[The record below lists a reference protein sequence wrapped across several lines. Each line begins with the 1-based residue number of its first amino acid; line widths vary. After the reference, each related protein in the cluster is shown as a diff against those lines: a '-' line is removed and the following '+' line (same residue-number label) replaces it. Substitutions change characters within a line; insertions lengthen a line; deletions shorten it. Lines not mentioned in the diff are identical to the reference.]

1 MWCVF
6 VCVRESS
13 WILACPGEW
22 DGRECCARGEVSVES
37 VCEEDDNSGVGVTRG
52 TTTDTTKGDGARL

>member
-1 MWCVF
+1 MRECL
-6 VCVRESS
+6 CVRENPPGSLPV
-13 WILACPGEW
+13 LAS
-22 DGRECCARGEVSVES
+22 GRQCCVRGEVAVES